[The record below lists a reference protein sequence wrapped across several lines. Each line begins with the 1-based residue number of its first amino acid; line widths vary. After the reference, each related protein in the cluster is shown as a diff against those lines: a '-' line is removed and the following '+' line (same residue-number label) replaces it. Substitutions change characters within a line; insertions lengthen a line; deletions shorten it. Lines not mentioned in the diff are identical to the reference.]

1 MAIRFVIFSDLDG
14 TLLDHRTYSFAAAWP
29 VLKKLKQKKI
39 PLVLCTSKT
48 RAETEAIRRELGIN
62 HPFIVENGG
71 AIFIPAGYF
80 DLRCLRTLNKGG
92 YEVIQLGVSYRRIRK
107 ALKTIREKVDV
118 KIMGFGDLKI
128 KDIAEISGLT
138 LEAARLAKKREYDEP
153 FILFQ
158 PEKIKEIRKAASELE
173 LKVVKGGRFY
183 HLIGDNDKGQ
193 AVRILKELYEKK
205 YGKIKTIGLGDS
217 SNDELMLKEVDLP
230 VLIRKPDGRYE
241 NLPPLRNLKRTRQPG
256 PAGWAEALGQ
266 ILDFRAAKNR

>member
-14 TLLDHRTYSFAAAWP
+14 TLLDHRTYSFEEARP

-48 RAETEAIRRELGIN
+48 RAETEAISRKLGIN

-92 YEVIQLGVSYRRIRK
+92 YDVIQLGVSYRRIRK

-128 KDIAEISGLT
+128 KEIVEISGLRP
-138 LEAARLAKKREYDEP
+138 EAARLARKREYDEP

-183 HLIGDNDKGQ
+183 HLIGDNDKGR

-217 SNDELMLKEVDLP
+217 SNDGLMLKEVDLP

-241 NLPPLRNLKRTRQPG
+241 NLPSLRNLKRTRQPG
-256 PAGWAEALGQ
+256 PAGWAEALSQ
-266 ILDFRAAKNR
+266 ILDF